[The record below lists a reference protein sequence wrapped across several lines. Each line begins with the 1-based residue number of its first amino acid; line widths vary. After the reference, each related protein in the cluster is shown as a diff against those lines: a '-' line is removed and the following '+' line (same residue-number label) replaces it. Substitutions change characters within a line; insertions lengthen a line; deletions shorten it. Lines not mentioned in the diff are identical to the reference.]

1 MIKLTLPWPVSINAY
16 WKSRV
21 IKVRGAVMAST
32 YVTAAG
38 VKFQKDVLAAVIQQL
53 GQHSPL
59 HGRLC
64 VSMLFHGPSAR
75 KYDISNFV
83 KTTEDALTKAGVWV
97 DDEQVD
103 ALFLWRKPI
112 DRQNPRV
119 EIHIND
125 LGPVSRKEW

>member
-1 MIKLTLPWPVSINAY
+1 
-16 WKSRV
+16 V
-21 IKVRGAVMAST
+21 IKVRGKPTPST

-38 VKFQKDVLAAVIQQL
+38 VKFQKGVVAAVIQQL

-59 HGRLC
+59 HGRLS
-64 VSMLFHGPSAR
+64 VFMWFYGPNAR

-83 KTTEDALTKAGVWV
+83 KTTEDALTKARVWV

-103 ALFLWRKPI
+103 ELLLWRRPI

-119 EIHIND
+119 EIHIYD
-125 LGPVSRKEW
+125 LGQTSGKEG